1 MQTIHVLEIQK
12 IDVICEDNRGFDEKN
27 LCLQL
32 FSDASY
38 SIPVRSC
45 DFFYIWNMIT
55 NYHPR
60 SYCHSRI
67 HDIQENYFLMCID
80 DNAKIQ
86 KLITNLKELS
96 MSQVYQ
102 ALLSETHQQY
112 RGNYLKCLENLKKVL
127 LVSFQK
133 AYDEHK
139 GIVYYNDDY

>member
-12 IDVICEDNRGFDEKN
+12 LDVICEDNRGFDEKN

-60 SYCHSRI
+60 SYCHRRI

-86 KLITNLKELS
+86 KLIWKTS
-96 MSQVYQ
+96 I
-102 ALLSETHQQY
+102 
-112 RGNYLKCLENLKKVL
+112 
-127 LVSFQK
+127 F
-133 AYDEHK
+133 
-139 GIVYYNDDY
+139 

>member
-1 MQTIHVLEIQK
+1 
-12 IDVICEDNRGFDEKN
+12 
-27 LCLQL
+27 
-32 FSDASY
+32 
-38 SIPVRSC
+38 
-45 DFFYIWNMIT
+45 
-55 NYHPR
+55 
-60 SYCHSRI
+60 
-67 HDIQENYFLMCID
+67 MCID